1 MHVLIVE
8 DNLELADN
16 IGTFL
21 EKRNHVVDFAND
33 GETGLHMAVNG
44 EHDVIVLDIGL
55 PLMDGLEVCEKL
67 RLQTRKRTPVLMLTA
82 RDLTDDKL
90 RGFSA
95 GTDDY
100 LVKPF
105 ALIEFN
111 ARLNALARRFQ
122 SWQRDGRCK
131 IADLEVDL
139 NAFTVSRNGQTIQLK
154 PAPMRILSL
163 LCRASPWLVSRAAIE
178 REIWGN
184 EPPNEGLLRA
194 HIYAI
199 RNAIDKPYPVKL
211 LHTVHGVGYR
221 LVAPS

>member
-16 IGTFL
+16 IGSYL

-33 GETGLHMAVNG
+33 GEAGLQMAVSG
-44 EHDVIVLDIGL
+44 DHDVIILDIGL
-55 PLMDGLEVCEKL
+55 PGIDGLELCEKL
-67 RLQTRKRTPVLMLTA
+67 RLQARKSTPVLMLTA

-90 RGFSA
+90 KGFSA
-95 GTDDY
+95 GSDDY

-105 ALIEFN
+105 ALIELN
-111 ARLNALARRFQ
+111 ARLDALARRFPR
-122 SWQRDGRCK
+122 WQRDGRCR

-139 NAFTVSRNGQTIQLK
+139 NTFTVSRNGQTIQLK

-163 LCRASPWLVSRAAIE
+163 LCRASPWLVSRTAIE
-178 REIWGN
+178 REVWGK

-199 RNAIDKPYPVKL
+199 RNAIDRPYTVKL
-211 LHTVHGVGYR
+211 LHTIHGVGYR
-221 LVAPS
+221 LVAP